1 MPVPNLLHPVKI
13 TLQRRNVIDT
23 LFDEDMRE
31 PIGQT
36 SYYAEETL
44 AGQVSWENKDNVYVD
59 EKGTQLKAIGYV
71 LFRYV
76 DLESKGITLKYQ
88 DRIKK
93 IGRHEEEL
101 YIINTKPI
109 GHYPDQDGAT
119 LIRAYFTDRISMEA

>member
-1 MPVPNLLHPVKI
+1 MPIPNLLHPVKI
-13 TLQRRNVIDT
+13 TLQRRNVTDT
-23 LFDEDMRE
+23 LYDEDMRE

-44 AGQVSWENKDNVYVD
+44 MGQVSWENKDNVYVD
-59 EKGTQLKAIGYV
+59 EKGTQLKAIGYI

-101 YIINTKPI
+101 YIINTKPM

>member
-1 MPVPNLLHPVKI
+1 MPIPNLLHPVKI
-13 TLQRRNVIDT
+13 TLQRRNVTDT
-23 LFDEDMRE
+23 LYDEDMRE

-44 AGQVSWENKDNVYVD
+44 MGQVSWENKDNVYVD

>member
-13 TLQRRNVIDT
+13 TLQRRNVTDT

-44 AGQVSWENKDNVYVD
+44 MGQVSWENKDNVYVD

-76 DLESKGITLKYQ
+76 DLESAGIVLKYQ

-101 YIINTKPI
+101 YIIKTKPM
-109 GHYPDQDGAT
+109 GHYPDQDGAS
-119 LIRAYFTDRISMEA
+119 LIRAYFVDRISMEA

>member
-1 MPVPNLLHPVKI
+1 MPIPNLLHPVKI
-13 TLQRRNVIDT
+13 TLQRRNVTDT
-23 LFDEDMRE
+23 LYDEDMRE

-44 AGQVSWENKDNVYVD
+44 MGQVSWENKDNVYVD
-59 EKGTQLKAIGYV
+59 EKGTQLKAIGYI

>member
-59 EKGTQLKAIGYV
+59 EKGTQLKAIGYI

-76 DLESKGITLKYQ
+76 DLESKGITLKYK

>member
-13 TLQRRNVIDT
+13 TLQRRNVTDT
-23 LFDEDMRE
+23 LYDEDMRE

-44 AGQVSWENKDNVYVD
+44 MGQVSWENKDNVYVD

-101 YIINTKPI
+101 YIINTKPM

>member
-1 MPVPNLLHPVKI
+1 MSVPNLLHPVKI
-13 TLQRRNVIDT
+13 TLQRRNVTDT
-23 LFDEDMRE
+23 LYDEDMRE

-44 AGQVSWENKDNVYVD
+44 MGQVSWENKDNVYVD
-59 EKGTQLKAIGYV
+59 EKGTQLKAIGYI

-109 GHYPDQDGAT
+109 GHYPDQDGASM
-119 LIRAYFTDRISMEA
+119 IRAYFVDRISMEV

>member
-13 TLQRRNVIDT
+13 TLQRRNVTDT

-44 AGQVSWENKDNVYVD
+44 MGQVSWENKDNVYVD

-76 DLESKGITLKYQ
+76 DLESAGIVLKYQ

-93 IGRHEEEL
+93 IGKHEEEL
-101 YIINTKPI
+101 YIIKTKPM
-109 GHYPDQDGAT
+109 GHYPNQDGAS
-119 LIRAYFTDRISMEA
+119 LIRAYFVDRISMEA

>member
-59 EKGTQLKAIGYV
+59 KKGTQLKAIGYI

>member
-1 MPVPNLLHPVKI
+1 MPIPNLLHPVKI
-13 TLQRRNVIDT
+13 TLQRRNVTDT
-23 LFDEDMRE
+23 LYDEDMRE

-44 AGQVSWENKDNVYVD
+44 MGQVSWENKDNVYVD

-109 GHYPDQDGAT
+109 GHYSDQDGAT

>member
-1 MPVPNLLHPVKI
+1 VKI
-13 TLQRRNVIDT
+13 TLQRRNVTDT
-23 LFDEDMRE
+23 LYDEDMRE

-44 AGQVSWENKDNVYVD
+44 MGQVSWENKDNVYVD
-59 EKGTQLKAIGYV
+59 EKGTQLKAIGYI

-109 GHYPDQDGAT
+109 GHYPDQDGASM
-119 LIRAYFTDRISMEA
+119 IRAYFVDRISMEV

>member
-1 MPVPNLLHPVKI
+1 MSVPNLLHPVKI
-13 TLQRRNVIDT
+13 TLQRRNVTDT
-23 LFDEDMRE
+23 LYDEDMRE

-44 AGQVSWENKDNVYVD
+44 MGQVSWENKDNVYVD
-59 EKGTQLKAIGYV
+59 EKGTQLKAIGYI

-93 IGRHEEEL
+93 IGRHEVEL
-101 YIINTKPI
+101 YIINTKPM
-109 GHYPDQDGAT
+109 GHYPDQDGAS
-119 LIRAYFTDRISMEA
+119 LIRAYFVDRISMEA

>member
-59 EKGTQLKAIGYV
+59 EKGTQLKAIGYI